1 MMNRGAEQPDYSPD
15 GVDLTLIRWFL
26 TLTPAERLTALKE
39 HLSALERM
47 RKLTEMTDFQ
57 EVLRILLTQ
66 SVDFIVVGGSARCC
80 MALRS
85 THSI

>member
-1 MMNRGAEQPDYSPD
+1 MNRGAEQPDYSPD

-47 RKLTEMTDFQ
+47 RKLNRNDR
-57 EVLRILLTQ
+57 LP
-66 SVDFIVVGGSARCC
+66 
-80 MALRS
+80 RS
-85 THSI
+85 SPDSLDPER